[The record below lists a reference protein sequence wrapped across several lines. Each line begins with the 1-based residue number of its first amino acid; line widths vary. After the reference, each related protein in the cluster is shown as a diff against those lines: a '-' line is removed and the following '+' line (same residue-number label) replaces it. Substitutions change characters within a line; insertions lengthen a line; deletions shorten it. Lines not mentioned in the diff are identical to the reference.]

1 MARRRE
7 TGEEIRPARSV
18 LVTPDAYDP
27 IALAAQISTLT
38 PQKKRTAE
46 AESPVA
52 ALIVTPP
59 VGDSDPNVR
68 LTQAAERVGAD
79 GVHIET
85 RLDSLRTALSART
98 GDRQIGVGNLK
109 SRHEAMR
116 CGELGPDY
124 MFFGLLS
131 QGTAQRAHPK
141 TLSLGAWWA
150 EVFEIPAVVLAGASD
165 IGLEEAAKT
174 GAEFV
179 AARHAPWTDTG
190 GLTTFVARAARI
202 FAETAVRRKT
212 THPV

>member
-1 MARRRE
+1 M
-7 TGEEIRPARSV
+7 
-18 LVTPDAYDP
+18 TPDAYDP

-68 LTQAAERVGAD
+68 LTQAAASLTEAAQAAGIAVLVQNDTQAAERVGAD

-85 RLDSLRTALSART
+85 GLDSLRTALSART

-179 AARHAPWTDTG
+179 AARHAP
-190 GLTTFVARAARI
+190 
-202 FAETAVRRKT
+202 
-212 THPV
+212 